1 MDGFEGDSSSWGRK
15 APASERE
22 EVSSEREAVRSQM
35 RWPRVNASRGVTR
48 CFPSLSLLLN
58 RLPVAAAAA
67 MSVAAAAPRHRPS
80 LIRLGPILFSLL
92 STLVRAYPT
101 SSSSN
106 TLTLA
111 IAATK
116 HGREDDRL
124 TKGEYVEKLVIS
136 AGLVLLGGVFAG
148 SVPVLLLPF
157 QQQIFLSLFGERE
170 GALSR
175 PPEGWG
181 GGGRLPAWL
190 GSGRE
195 SKQETQSRFASDRP
209 TDGVNGC
216 LPAGTVPPPRGSPS
230 LPSLR
235 PTNERTNER

>member
-1 MDGFEGDSSSWGRK
+1 M
-15 APASERE
+15 
-22 EVSSEREAVRSQM
+22 RSQNEM
-35 RWPRVNASRGVTR
+35 APCECIEGVCVTR

-101 SSSSN
+101 SSSSSN

-148 SVPVLLLPF
+148 SVSPFVL
-157 QQQIFLSLFGERE
+157 FL
-170 GALSR
+170 
-175 PPEGWG
+175 
-181 GGGRLPAWL
+181 
-190 GSGRE
+190 
-195 SKQETQSRFASDRP
+195 
-209 TDGVNGC
+209 
-216 LPAGTVPPPRGSPS
+216 
-230 LPSLR
+230 
-235 PTNERTNER
+235 